1 MKIDH
6 FALSVSSI
14 EDSVKWYKKVL
25 GASVKQR
32 DKEKEAILEVG
43 KLEISLIKDDDIVSP
58 RHIAFDV
65 NNVNTASLLEI
76 FNIEKVESEMKS
88 ISSSYVY
95 ITDPDGNTIQ
105 LGAYGSLDIE

>member
-32 DKEKEAILEVG
+32 DKEKEAILNLKQIDELINSF
-43 KLEISLIKDDDIVSP
+43 KDNKEWNPDLSLFWKIMLVSY
-58 RHIAFDV
+58 
-65 NNVNTASLLEI
+65 
-76 FNIEKVESEMKS
+76 KK
-88 ISSSYVY
+88 
-95 ITDPDGNTIQ
+95 
-105 LGAYGSLDIE
+105 